1 MFFKLLKLV
10 GIDVTGK
17 LAELKA
23 DFELQILQASEK
35 VSHRARNIA
44 LVAGFFMCA
53 AIMVLLAVI
62 VCLIAL
68 YRWAVLH
75 YGAFTGLALVA
86 GVLVI
91 LAAIFAGIALAYANS
106 RSSGVLTSGRV
117 TAPQPALFAQ
127 SIPTRRDEATAS
139 SYQSSSA
146 KAEDLL
152 EPLHVLLGRYLRV
165 PKTGKQTINNLLR
178 KVGKQEKD
186 TKNDAVAHA
195 AQLVR
200 SGDRATML
208 SVLGTAALLG
218 WLAARGAEQAGPSA
232 R

>member
-44 LVAGFFMCA
+44 LVAGFFLCA

-68 YRWAVLH
+68 YRWAELH
-75 YGAFTGLALVA
+75 YGAFAGLALVA

-91 LAAIFAGIALAYANS
+91 LAAILAGIALAYANS
-106 RSSGVLTSGRV
+106 RSSGVSRSGRM
-117 TAPQPALFAQ
+117 TAPQAALFAQ
-127 SIPTRRDEATAS
+127 SIPTERPHPPINHHQPRPRICLSRCMCCSAVTCDCRKPVTRRLMICCARSEHER
-139 SYQSSSA
+139 
-146 KAEDLL
+146 KA
-152 EPLHVLLGRYLRV
+152 PQMTPWRTRQNWCAAAIVLRC
-165 PKTGKQTINNLLR
+165 
-178 KVGKQEKD
+178 
-186 TKNDAVAHA
+186 
-195 AQLVR
+195 
-200 SGDRATML
+200 
-208 SVLGTAALLG
+208 
-218 WLAARGAEQAGPSA
+218 
-232 R
+232 